1 MFVKGKQRRG
11 DEPLVNG
18 HSTAPPLVV
27 ISNNSTQHHAKH
39 LTTSHVSLVASTT
52 TTTLASSPVTIDLST
67 KGLNHQQNAQYQLP
81 SGGHQQHAPT
91 VHPALGVAGLPTT
104 PPASN
109 LASLSSSSSSSSS
122 SSPSSS
128 SSSSSSSCSSNSSAG
143 STLTVSPIDDSQSS
157 LNLSNGSSINGY
169 ITSANSST
177 GGGITATI
185 TTGGGS
191 ASSPLPPALGGVLPV
206 SINGVLQASAAVS
219 TAGSINGSNAIV
231 SSQHPGMLS
240 HLSMDLQQQVAAH
253 SPSAGAGAGAMFA
266 NVPTGT
272 RRRTTSSNSNGVGT
286 REVHN
291 KLEKNRRAHLKEC
304 FEQLKKQ
311 LSLQPDEKKISN
323 LSILHAAIRHIQL
336 LKRKE
341 REFEHEM
348 ERLAKEKIAAQNR
361 ILLLKR
367 EITQMGDIDVSR
379 LAPDT
384 DITPNPSSGG
394 AAGSLN
400 LVTGGVPSERDHL
413 TENTVIGTIMQGR
426 NGVRYSSSSSLS
438 SIATNASITNLPIQT
453 TISPVLSVSSPS
465 RGSPALLRSSTSP
478 PSSSL
483 APSSLSVSS
492 VTPSSVML
500 PLSLTTKGSNGLAS
514 EAQNGPVGGSS
525 TQPALKFTTAPLNGL
540 NLSNASV
547 VNGSVTGSAVTVNG
561 TNGTTAPL
569 PVIVGANGTTSI
581 VGITHPQLLTTTAAP
596 SIQTLPLNLN
606 VTSSA
611 KSNGLS
617 GNGGPTSIA
626 ITTSNGGSSG
636 HLSAHQAIQLT
647 SSTNGTNGGSVNG
660 SSITTTA
667 SGTNARSVYNA
678 AIATGTTTIATNT
691 LAGTMVMTAAGLPL
705 LAANGKELINGTI
718 GKNGT
723 VRTESSKLE
732 IIATQSQPTN
742 HTAAVGATAALDP
755 PGTKV
760 ITLMNGSHTFALGP
774 LEKDSKMG
782 SVVYS
787 PILVPTPQG
796 LRVIQPGSN
805 GLATIE
811 LAPPNGGNR
820 LQLHLTH

>member
-1 MFVKGKQRRG
+1 M
-11 DEPLVNG
+11 
-18 HSTAPPLVV
+18 
-27 ISNNSTQHHAKH
+27 
-39 LTTSHVSLVASTT
+39 
-52 TTTLASSPVTIDLST
+52 
-67 KGLNHQQNAQYQLP
+67 
-81 SGGHQQHAPT
+81 
-91 VHPALGVAGLPTT
+91 
-104 PPASN
+104 
-109 LASLSSSSSSSSS
+109 
-122 SSPSSS
+122 
-128 SSSSSSSCSSNSSAG
+128 
-143 STLTVSPIDDSQSS
+143 SPIDDSQSS

-169 ITSANSST
+169 ITSHSANAIST
-177 GGGITATI
+177 AGGTPTTI
-185 TTGGGS
+185 ASG
-191 ASSPLPPALGGVLPV
+191 SSPLPSGLGGVLPI
-206 SINGVLQASAAVS
+206 SINGILQAANANGATNGTNALV
-219 TAGSINGSNAIV
+219 AGG
-231 SSQHPGMLS
+231 QLPGVHQLS
-240 HLSMDLQQQVAAH
+240 LEVAMQQQVAAH
-253 SPSAGAGAGAMFA
+253 SPSAGSGAGAMFA

-384 DITPNPSSGG
+384 DITPNPSSG
-394 AAGSLN
+394 SLN
-400 LVTGGVPSERDHL
+400 LVAGGVQPDRDHL
-413 TENTVIGTIMQGR
+413 TENNIIGSIIPGR

-438 SIATNASITNLPIQT
+438 SIATNASIGNLPLQT

-465 RGSPALLRSSTSP
+465 RGSPALHRTSTTP
-478 PSSSL
+478 PSS
-483 APSSLSVSS
+483 ATVTMGATVATPSSLSVSS
-492 VTPSSVML
+492 VV

-514 EAQNGPVGGSS
+514 EAHNGS
-525 TQPALKFTTAPLNGL
+525 TQPTLKFTTAPLNGL

-547 VNGSVTGSAVTVNG
+547 VNGSVNGGSTVTVNG
-561 TNGTTAPL
+561 MTSTTAPL
-569 PVIVGANGTTSI
+569 PVIVGANGTTNI
-581 VGITHPQLLTTTAAP
+581 VGITHSQLLTTTAAP

-611 KSNGLS
+611 MSNGLS
-617 GNGGPTSIA
+617 GTGGGPTSIA
-626 ITTSNGGSSG
+626 ITTSSSGHSSG
-636 HLSAHQAIQLT
+636 HLSAHQAALQLT
-647 SSTNGTNGGSVNG
+647 TSTTNGGHVGGVANG
-660 SSITTTA
+660 NSITTTA
-667 SGTNARSVYNA
+667 SGTNARTVYNA
-678 AIATGTTTIATNT
+678 GIANGTTTLPTTAT
-691 LAGTMVMTAAGLPL
+691 LAGTTVVTAAGLPL
-705 LAANGKELINGTI
+705 LAAASGKELINGTI

-723 VRTESSKLE
+723 VRTDTSKLE
-732 IIATQSQPTN
+732 IIATQPQPTN
-742 HTAAVGATAALDP
+742 HTAAVGATAAALDP

-760 ITLMNGSHTFALGP
+760 ITLMNGSTFALAP
-774 LEKDSKMG
+774 LDKDSKMG
-782 SVVYS
+782 VVYS
-787 PILVPTPQG
+787 PILLPTTQG